1 MSNMKLCERVRSPLR
16 SLAQLAVLAIAA
28 VPLVACSVDSKS
40 TRSAPVL
47 GTAESFAV
55 LAGSTVTNTG
65 PTTIAG
71 DLGVSPGLAVTG
83 FPPGVLL
90 SGVVHAGDAAALQ
103 AQQDVTTSYI
113 GLAGQACSSDLTG
126 QDLGGLTLT
135 PGVYCFS
142 SSAQLTGA
150 LTLDAEGNPDSVFI
164 FQIGSTLTTA
174 SNAEV
179 LLINGAQSC
188 NTYWQVGSS
197 ATLGTATDFVG
208 NILALTSIS
217 LTTDAQVLGR
227 ALARNGA
234 VTMDTNHVQPASCGG
249 GQDAGPGPDNG
260 QDAGPDNGEDDAGA
274 DDSDDA
280 GVGDGQD
287 AGPHDDSCVLCGG
300 IYVDLGSDRDNCGA
314 CGNSCAWDSE
324 CVAGE
329 CSCPG
334 TAAACGD
341 ICVELDD
348 NPKNCGACGNVCGA
362 DQWCDGGTCTGVCE
376 GTICDGWCTNLM
388 TNEGACGACG
398 VECGPAESCHGGVC
412 ECDGAICG
420 ATCVDLDTSAT
431 DCGSC
436 GNVCGG
442 DECCT
447 AGACVPL

>member
-1 MSNMKLCERVRSPLR
+1 MRN

-28 VPLVACSVDSKS
+28 APLVACSLDSKS

-71 DLGVSPGLAVTG
+71 DLGVSPGLAITG

-90 SGVVHAGDAAALQ
+90 SGVVHAGDAVALQ

-113 GLAGQACSSDLTG
+113 GLAGQACDDDLTG

-135 PGVYCFS
+135 AGVYCFS

-150 LTLDAEGNPDSVFI
+150 LTLDAEGDPDSVFI

-174 SNAEV
+174 STAEV

-208 NILALTSIS
+208 NILALTSIT

-234 VTMDTNHVQPASCGG
+234 VTMDTNHVQPESCGG
-249 GQDAGPGPDNG
+249 GQDAGP
-260 QDAGPDNGEDDAGA
+260 

-280 GVGDGQD
+280 GVGDGPD
-287 AGPHDDSCVLCGG
+287 AGLHDGCVLCGDV
-300 IYVDLGSDRDNCGA
+300 YVDLESDRNNCGA

-329 CSCPG
+329 CICPG
-334 TAAACGD
+334 TATACGD
-341 ICVELDD
+341 ICVELND

-362 DQWCDGGTCTGVCE
+362 DQWCDGGACTGVCD

-388 TNEGACGACG
+388 TSEGACGACG
-398 VECGPAESCHGGVC
+398 VQCGPNETCNGGVC

-420 ATCVDLDTSAT
+420 ATCVDLDSSPT

-436 GNVCGG
+436 GNACGD